1 MNRECVGSFIRAKRK
16 EKGLT
21 QKQLGDMIG
30 LSDRAVSRWENG
42 IGLPDVEILVPL
54 SEALG
59 VTVDELLAGEEK
71 RRCSQRLSKV
81 DLTDGDS
88 LLLTSQIAN
97 L

>member
-42 IGLPDVEILVPL
+42 ESFPDVSQNGSFSLQNFIAFDSNKYDNILL
-54 SEALG
+54 
-59 VTVDELLAGEEK
+59 DIIN
-71 RRCSQRLSKV
+71 
-81 DLTDGDS
+81 
-88 LLLTSQIAN
+88 LTS